1 MRDFGANG
9 IRGTR
14 TMKSIASTLLCLLL
28 VACAA
33 QPEERTPL
41 AWSATRMR
49 ADAYYNQGQMLDA
62 LPLYEDLHKNE
73 PRNAYYAG
81 RLAYCLL
88 ARFES
93 LPTGR
98 ERTAAVAQ
106 AKRMAERAKALG
118 DNSNLTQ
125 TVLDRV
131 KDPAALEN
139 LHDAKL
145 QAAEALF
152 VRGEM
157 DAALAAYKE
166 IAAEDPRSYGAHLF
180 AGDVY
185 YRKRDYTQA
194 GEWFQKAILIEPNAE
209 TAYRYWGDALAASG
223 DKEAALSKFIDAVV
237 AEPYSRKSWAGLTQW
252 AKGNSAT
259 VSHPEIVIPTSLSG
273 KDGKTINIDAT
284 ALAKPE
290 VAAPWLIYAASRS
303 AWRENEFRKH
313 FPEEKKYRRS
323 LAEEVAA
330 LRVALTTVADQE
342 VTDPTLK
349 QVAQFEKDGMLEAF
363 VLISAPDNEIALD
376 YAAFRN
382 DNREILRNYVQKY
395 VVKRNR

>member
-1 MRDFGANG
+1 METSGQQQ
-9 IRGTR
+9 
-14 TMKSIASTLLCLLL
+14 MKRIASLLLCLLL
-28 VACAA
+28 TACAS

-62 LPLYEDLHKNE
+62 LPLYEDLHKKE
-73 PRNAYYAG
+73 PENAYYAG

-93 LPTGR
+93 LPTGK
-98 ERTAAVAQ
+98 ERTAAVAR
-106 AKRMAERAKALG
+106 AKAMAERAKALG

-131 KDPAALEN
+131 RDPAALEN

-152 VRGEM
+152 VRGEL

-223 DKEAALSKFIDAVV
+223 NNEAALSKFIDAVV
-237 AEPYSRKSWAGLTQW
+237 AEPYNRKSWAGLTQW
-252 AKGNSAT
+252 ANSNSAT
-259 VSHPEIVIPTSLSG
+259 VSHPQIVIPTSLSG
-273 KDGKTINIDAT
+273 KDGKTINIDPAT
-284 ALAKPE
+284 LEKPE
-290 VAAPWLIYAASRS
+290 VAAAWLIYAASRS
-303 AWRENEFRKH
+303 AWRENEFKKH
-313 FPEEKKYRRS
+313 FSGEKKYRHT
-323 LAEEVAA
+323 LAEEVMA
-330 LRVALTTVADQE
+330 LRFAVTTLEDEVAD
-342 VTDPTLK
+342 PALK
-349 QVAQFEKDGMLEAF
+349 QVAQLEKDGMLEAF

-382 DNREILRNYVQKY
+382 ENRDILRNYLQKY
-395 VVKRNR
+395 VVKRNPR